1 MVTANHPKTVIT
13 PTTAQTSAY
22 LSSSSGNLSNT
33 LYTTGTEAEIK
44 LNEINNKMKEFH
56 NQYGLYFITGK
67 LTLNKSYK
75 TKQIQA
81 YCRNGDNKLSPKKT
95 YKLD

>member
-1 MVTANHPKTVIT
+1 MQKYFIIRNNFLYQIRIETQPSVIT

-44 LNEINNKMKEFH
+44 LKEINNKMKEFH
-56 NQYGLYFITGK
+56 NQYG
-67 LTLNKSYK
+67 TLLHN
-75 TKQIQA
+75 
-81 YCRNGDNKLSPKKT
+81 R
-95 YKLD
+95 